1 MSILRQTTIER
12 LVYPLPSFTS
22 TTAFRVPLYG
32 FGAIALLAVS
42 FENVGLIKAVLGGC
56 FAIMALLWALAVGE
70 PSIPGG
76 VHVRTSPGAI
86 SAQSRRTAGIYAA
99 ALLVISA
106 VLLAL
111 YVWVAATEGLSRRL
125 SYNLCAALALVG
137 IGYAIWRLIAALR
150 SVDVL
155 FDARGLTAAAPLF
168 PSRTLDWEAIDRAV
182 GDRKHLS
189 LTLSSGGVLVL
200 DSRLQRTDHTVL
212 VELINRCAQH
222 RVARE
227 RIGDVILGDILL
239 DAAPDGTEP
248 AHTDGAAPAER

>member
-76 VHVRTSPGAI
+76 VHVGTSPGAI
-86 SAQSRRTAGIYAA
+86 S
-99 ALLVISA
+99 
-106 VLLAL
+106 
-111 YVWVAATEGLSRRL
+111 
-125 SYNLCAALALVG
+125 
-137 IGYAIWRLIAALR
+137 
-150 SVDVL
+150 
-155 FDARGLTAAAPLF
+155 APLF

-189 LTLSSGGVLVL
+189 LTLSSGAVLVL